1 MLCEKKAMLVEEQN
15 RAAIAYSHAMIL
27 LNRNRAATTVL
38 EYKQLRAAADD
49 ALGKCKESR
58 MALARHKA
66 EHGC

>member
-1 MLCEKKAMLVEEQN
+1 MAAAFSN
-15 RAAIAYSHAMIL
+15 RSIGVRL
-27 LNRNRAATTVL
+27 
-38 EYKQLRAAADD
+38 KQLRAAADD